1 MLARDREPCTPQVLG
16 EVVNGVPVIKSGT
29 DFRNYSRICL
39 HFTDNHLGAA
49 AAARAVAH
57 RSRDGQDGLLVTGG
71 GCGQRRSESEWVLEE
86 VVKADVCDAAAQEL
100 VEVYREE
107 LSRSMDRVIGELG
120 TAMDATFARI
130 RTQETNCSDW
140 VADSILD
147 GLNTHCYPHTH
158 IDCVIL
164 NSGTLRADDVF
175 PPGPFLLKHLV
186 TLLPMLDEMAVL
198 SLSGAQIIAAL
209 ENGVSMCP
217 KLEGRFPCVAGLRFQ
232 FDSSRQP
239 GNRVLAESVLVCDK
253 HSWTHACVCVCVHAY
268 M

>member
-1 MLARDREPCTPQVLG
+1 MWTWTARAIDLEARTIRVSPSAASSRGETPRTSGAEEDATETRQTAAAVTRHRARAAPATAATGRWARSSEIPTVLG

-71 GCGQRRSESEWVLEE
+71 ACGQRRSESEWVLEE

-100 VEVYREE
+100 VEIYREE

-130 RTQETNCSDW
+130 RTQE
-140 VADSILD
+140 I
-147 GLNTHCYPHTH
+147 H
-158 IDCVIL
+158 I
-164 NSGTLRADDVF
+164 N
-175 PPGPFLLKHLV
+175 
-186 TLLPMLDEMAVL
+186 
-198 SLSGAQIIAAL
+198 
-209 ENGVSMCP
+209 
-217 KLEGRFPCVAGLRFQ
+217 
-232 FDSSRQP
+232 
-239 GNRVLAESVLVCDK
+239 
-253 HSWTHACVCVCVHAY
+253 ACEISPAFS
-268 M
+268 